1 MSIAAVILLCAAIL
15 IGWMANRPCTVL
27 TMKGT
32 SE

>member
-15 IGWMANRPCTVL
+15 IGWMANRPL
-27 TMKGT
+27 PKPTMKGT